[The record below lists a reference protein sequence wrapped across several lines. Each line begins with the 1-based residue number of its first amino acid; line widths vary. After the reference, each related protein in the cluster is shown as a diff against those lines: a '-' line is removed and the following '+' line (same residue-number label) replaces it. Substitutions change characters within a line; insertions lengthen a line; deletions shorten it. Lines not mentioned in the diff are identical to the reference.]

1 MGNLLKSSITA
12 VVVLLLVGTSGL
24 QQSQP
29 TAQSDARH
37 SPPQAPQTTVELPPD
52 TRGRVVHVKAGQ
64 SLQAAI
70 DAAQPGDRITLE
82 PGAVYEGP
90 FRLPRKAGDQWIA
103 IASASDQLPARGQR
117 VAPADAKLMP
127 KLTATGDF
135 VIEAMPGAHHYRL
148 VGLEIAPAAGVYV
161 NTIVMLGDREKTA
174 DSQPHHIIV
183 ERSYIHGDAKKGSR
197 RGVALNSRH
206 TAVIDS
212 HLSDFKEVGADSQAI
227 AGWNGAGPF
236 RIENNYLEAAGENV
250 MFGGADP
257 TVPDLVPADIQVLRN
272 HMTKPLRWKVGH
284 ASYEGT
290 EWAVKNLFELKNARR
305 VLVEGNVFERNWT
318 HAQNGFAILF
328 TVRNQ
333 DGGAPWS
340 AVEDVTFVNNVVRH
354 VGGGVNV
361 LGRDD
366 IKPSRQTQRIAIR
379 NNLFL
384 DVGGSWGGGR
394 LFQLLDGTSSISID
408 HNTAL
413 QTGSILF
420 GGDHAPHTG
429 FVFQNNIAPHNEH
442 GITGSGTEAGTQ
454 SLARYFPLAVVRG
467 NVIVGGNAGQ
477 YPADNVFAR
486 TLDEAGIASLATA
499 SLRTLASQPPRASAG
514 GRIAGAD
521 LATLLK
527 AVNDVAPTEPQK
539 AALVADDAATI
550 GGSNEGAG
558 KMSHAATIFWIAFA
572 LLAYVYLGYPVV
584 AALRAR
590 LCARADRRADIE
602 PTISIIVIA
611 YNEADRIDGRLENL
625 LALDYP
631 ADRLEIVVG
640 SDGSTDATVERA
652 RRYEAS
658 GVRVQAFATRRG
670 KPAVL
675 NTLTPTV
682 KGDIVLF
689 ADARQRFEPGTL
701 RALVANF
708 ADPQVGAVSGE
719 LMLQPADGAGAAGHG
734 AAFYW
739 RYEKFIRSAE
749 SRADSTVGATGAI
762 YAVRRS
768 LFEPIPED
776 TLLDD
781 MLVPL
786 RIVRRGYRVI
796 FEPAARAYDSTSAT
810 AGQEFARKA
819 RTIAGNFQLLS
830 RERWLFNPFQNRLW
844 FETISHKALRLAL
857 PLLHLTLFAANVAA
871 AGTSL
876 YLWLLAGH
884 VTFCACAI
892 AGGVQRQGGRRFV
905 GFTVPYTL
913 GLLSWSTIVGFY
925 RFATNR
931 QPVTWER
938 APATPATVEGA
949 SQRTTGIAA

>member
-1 MGNLLKSSITA
+1 MGTLLKTSIIA
-12 VVVLLLVGTSGL
+12 CVVLLLVGATSL
-24 QQSQP
+24 QQPQP
-29 TAQSDARH
+29 AAQSGSRH
-37 SPPQAPQTTVELPPD
+37 APPQPPRETVDVPAD
-52 TRGRVVHVKAGQ
+52 TRGRVVHVKASD

-82 PGAVYEGP
+82 PGVVYQGP
-90 FRLPRKAGDQWIA
+90 FRLPRKDGDSWVV
-103 IASASDQLPARGQR
+103 IASASEQLPARGQR
-117 VAPADAKLMP
+117 VGPTHARLMP
-127 KLTATGDF
+127 KLTATGDY

-148 VGLEIAPAAGVYV
+148 VGLEIAPADGVYV

-212 HLSDFKEVGADSQAI
+212 YLSDFKEVGVDSQAI
-227 AGWNGAGPF
+227 SGWNGAGPF

-272 HMTKPLRWKVGH
+272 HMAKPLRWKVGH
-284 ASYEGT
+284 PSYEGT

-305 VLVEGNVFERNWT
+305 VLVEGNVLEYNWA

-333 DGGAPWS
+333 DGRAPWS
-340 AVEDVTFVNNVVRH
+340 TIEDVTFVNNIVRH
-354 VGGGVNV
+354 VGSGVNI

-366 IKPSRQTQRIAIR
+366 NHPSEQTKRIAIR

-384 DVGGSWGGGR
+384 DVGGAWGNGR
-394 LFQLLDGTSSISID
+394 LFQLLDGTNSISID

-429 FVFQNNIAPHNEH
+429 FVFQNNIVPHNEH

-477 YPADNVFAR
+477 YPADNTFAR
-486 TLDEAGIASLATA
+486 SLDDAGIATLATGNLQA
-499 SLRTLASQPPRASAG
+499 LANQPPRASAG
-514 GRIAGAD
+514 GRVAGAD
-521 LATLLK
+521 LAALMK
-527 AVNDVAPTEPQK
+527 AVSGVAPLASGKTAE
-539 AALVADDAATI
+539 AGADGAEAV
-550 GGSNEGAG
+550 GAG
-558 KMSHAATIFWIAFA
+558 LGIGSYTAAVAVFWTALA
-572 LLAYVYLGYPVV
+572 LLFYVYLGYPVI

-590 LCARADRRADIE
+590 LHGRPDRRAAIE
-602 PTISIIVIA
+602 PTVSIIVVA
-611 YNEADRIDGRLENL
+611 SNEADRIDARIENL

-631 ADRLEIVVG
+631 VDRLEIVVG
-640 SDGSTDATVERA
+640 SDGSTDTTVERA
-652 RRYEAS
+652 RRYEQQ
-658 GVRVQAFATRRG
+658 GVSVRAFGTRRG

-675 NTLTPTV
+675 NAVTPTV
-682 KGDIVLF
+682 RGEIVLF

-701 RALVANF
+701 RALIANF
-708 ADPQVGAVSGE
+708 ADPEVGAVSGE
-719 LMLQPADGAGAAGHG
+719 LVLKPVDGAATAGHG

-762 YAVRRS
+762 YAIRRA
-768 LFEPIPED
+768 LFEPIPDD

-781 MLVPL
+781 MLIPL
-786 RIVRRGYRVI
+786 RISRRGYRVL
-796 FEPAARAYDSTSAT
+796 FEPRARAYDCTSAT
-810 AGQEFARKA
+810 ASHEFARKA
-819 RTIAGNFQLLS
+819 RTIAGNFQLFS
-830 RERWLFNPFQNRLW
+830 RERWVFNPFRNRLW
-844 FETISHKALRLAL
+844 FETLSHKALRLAT
-857 PLLHLTLFAANVAA
+857 PALHLALLVANIAA
-871 AGTSL
+871 ASTWP
-876 YLWLLAGH
+876 YQWLLAGH
-884 VTFCACAI
+884 IVFYAA
-892 AGGVQRQGGRRFV
+892 AVGGCLQREGQRRFV
-905 GFTVPYTL
+905 GFTVPYML
-913 GLLSWSTIVGFY
+913 CLLLWSTINGFY
-925 RFATNR
+925 RFVTNQ

-938 APATPATVEGA
+938 TPATA
-949 SQRTTGIAA
+949 TAADVPERPAGMAA